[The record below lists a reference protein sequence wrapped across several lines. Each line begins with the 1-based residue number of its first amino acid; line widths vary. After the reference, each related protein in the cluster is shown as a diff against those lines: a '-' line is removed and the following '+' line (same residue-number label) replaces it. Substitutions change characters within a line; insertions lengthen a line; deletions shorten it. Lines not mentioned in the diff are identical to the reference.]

1 MKCHPQIAVPF
12 ATEKRGIRARN
23 SNVAVGP
30 HAATVKAKYHRV
42 RDYAL
47 QRGLL
52 ESAVAAATEMEEHLR
67 NMYGPTG
74 TERGEEGGLT
84 TSGGRRPRREISL

>member
-1 MKCHPQIAVPF
+1 MLQ
-12 ATEKRGIRARN
+12 
-23 SNVAVGP
+23 
-30 HAATVKAKYHRV
+30 AASKAP

-52 ESAVAAATEMEEHLR
+52 ESAAAAAAAAAAASGPATEMEEHRGHLR
-67 NMYGPTG
+67 NMYEA
-74 TERGEEGGLT
+74 ERGRERGGGGGGGLT